1 MELLTEIYRSPG
13 VDPGGRAVT
22 REAVRGIIL
31 VGRRLL
37 MVHSPINGDYKFPGG
52 GMIPGENHQ
61 ATLTR
66 ELQEEIGAVLQTINR
81 AFGKVVEYDHP
92 IERDFEVFK
101 MTSYYYLCSI
111 ETDFGAQNLDPYE
124 ADLGFR
130 PRWVSLEEA
139 LQQNRSIL
147 HMNSHGLPRWTR
159 RETFVLEQI
168 QETLLK

>member
-1 MELLTEIYRSPG
+1 MELLAEIYRSPG
-13 VDPGGRAVT
+13 VDPDGRAVT

-31 VGRRLL
+31 VGHQLL
-37 MVHSPINGDYKFPGG
+37 MVHSSVNGDYKFPGG
-52 GMIPGENHQ
+52 GMIPGESHQ

-66 ELQEEIGAVLQTINR
+66 ELREEIGAALQTIDR
-81 AFGKVVEYDHP
+81 AFGKVVEYDYS

-111 ETDFGAQNLDPYE
+111 ETGFGAQDLEPYE

-139 LQQNRSIL
+139 LQKNRSIL
-147 HMNSHGLPRWTR
+147 HLNSPGLPRWTR
-159 RETFVLEQI
+159 RETFVMEQI